1 MKKQLFLWT
10 SMVCLMVTASP
21 SAQVISKDPSLVGV
35 WRMHNLQTK
44 DAITIVPLTGEVKLD
59 TTKLVPGIFLKIV
72 NEHAEFT
79 NVYISATAISITG
92 YGTFDILPFNKY
104 VEHVEKSYTN
114 SFFNGKDNT
123 LVYQFIGNNYLIL
136 SYVNERGGRVWEVW
150 KRAVG
155 ENPYAVLSTPQ
166 QLSETKTNPIP
177 KGEKDKKGIYM
188 AVDEMPNFSGGQEGL
203 TKYLQTNLHYPQLLV
218 EGKIAKGIV
227 VVRFVVNTKGK
238 AEQIEVLNSL
248 APLCDEEA
256 VRVIES
262 MPTWTPGKHQGKAV
276 PVYYTLPIRFVP

>member
-1 MKKQLFLWT
+1 MKKQLFLWI

-21 SAQVISKDPSLVGV
+21 SAQVISKDPSLFGV

-123 LVYQFIGNNYLIL
+123 LMYQFIGNNYLIL

-155 ENPYAVLSTPQ
+155 VNP
-166 QLSETKTNPIP
+166 
-177 KGEKDKKGIYM
+177 
-188 AVDEMPNFSGGQEGL
+188 FSDNHTIL
-203 TKYLQTNLHYPQLLV
+203 
-218 EGKIAKGIV
+218 
-227 VVRFVVNTKGK
+227 
-238 AEQIEVLNSL
+238 
-248 APLCDEEA
+248 
-256 VRVIES
+256 
-262 MPTWTPGKHQGKAV
+262 
-276 PVYYTLPIRFVP
+276 